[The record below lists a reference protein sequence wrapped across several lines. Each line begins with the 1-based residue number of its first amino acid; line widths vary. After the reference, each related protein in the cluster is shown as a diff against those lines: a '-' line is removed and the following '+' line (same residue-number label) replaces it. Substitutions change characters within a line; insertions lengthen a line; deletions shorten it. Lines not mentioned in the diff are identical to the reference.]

1 MDLHHSSE
9 IEDSHDQRGRAT
21 AAPRQPLS
29 RRAFLSGAATFGG
42 ALILAACGAAPP
54 VAEHPTAAPAATAG
68 LVAEQPTAAAAA
80 PATSGG
86 NIYRILSGG
95 DIRSLDPPGAEG
107 SEDWWSAGLVLYN
120 YLYSYD
126 KDGKLFP
133 DLAADLP
140 KISGDGKVYT
150 IPLRKGVKFHNGR
163 EMTAADVK
171 YSLERTCNPATQ
183 SPGAGYYGALKGFD
197 DFQGGKATEL
207 AGVQAVDD
215 STVKI
220 ELSRPDS
227 TIFHLLALNFSYVV
241 PKEVV
246 EAEGPDFGHK
256 PVGTGA
262 FKVTEWTTG
271 QSITLERNKDYFKA
285 GVPKLDKVNFQIGQ
299 EPVVNLLRL
308 QKGEIDFPGDMIP
321 PAKFTEVMN
330 DPNWKDQVIVADQLQ
345 TGYVTMNVNIK
356 PFDNVAVRQA
366 VNMAINKDR
375 IVQVINNRAVPA
387 NQPLPPSMPG
397 YDKSFKGYAYDVEGA
412 KAKLKEAGLEG
423 GFETDLYVANTDP
436 QPRIAQAIQQDLAVI
451 GIKANL
457 KNLDQGNVIAAG
469 GKKDGAPMIWSG
481 GMAWIADFPDP
492 SNFYT
497 VILGC
502 GGAVD
507 GGWNWAWYCNQD
519 LDKRADEANAMT
531 NPADADKRAAAWGK
545 IFTDL
550 MADAPWAPVFNEK
563 AYIIHSKRID
573 GPKGVFADPIH
584 IPINYDEI
592 YATDAQ

>member
-1 MDLHHSSE
+1 MKRLLASVS
-9 IEDSHDQRGRAT
+9 I
-21 AAPRQPLS
+21 AAMM
-29 RRAFLSGAATFGG
+29 
-42 ALILAACGAAPP
+42 I
-54 VAEHPTAAPAATAG
+54 
-68 LVAEQPTAAAAA
+68 AAA
-80 PATSGG
+80 PAFAEVKQGG
-86 NIYRILSGG
+86 EMTVTFKDDLIT
-95 DIRSLDPPGAEG
+95 LDPAIGYDWKNWSVIKSVFDGLMDYKPGTTE
-107 SEDWWSAGLVLYN
+107 LV
-120 YLYSYD
+120 
-126 KDGKLFP
+126 P
-133 DLAADLP
+133 DLAESVDV
-140 KISGDGKVYT
+140 SDDGLTYT
-150 IPLRKGVKFHNGR
+150 FKLRQGVKFHNGR

-171 YSLERTCNPATQ
+171 YSLERACNPATQ

-197 DFQGGKATEL
+197 DFQAGKAKEL

-215 STVKI
+215 HTVKI

-227 TIFHLLALNFSYVV
+227 TLLHLMALNFSFVV

-246 EAEGPDFGHK
+246 ETEGPDFGHK

-262 FKVTEWTTG
+262 FKVTEWTSG
-271 QSITLERNKDYFKA
+271 QSITLERNTDYFKQ
-285 GVPKLDKVNFQIGQ
+285 GVPKLDKINFQIGQ

-330 DPNWKDQVIVADQLQ
+330 DPEWSKQVIVADQLQ

-375 IVQVINNRAVPA
+375 IVQIINNRAVPA

-436 QPRIAQAIQQDLAVI
+436 QPRIAQAIQQDLAAI

-502 GGAVD
+502 GGAVE
-507 GGWNWAWYCNQD
+507 GGWNWAWYCNED
-519 LDKRADEANAMT
+519 LDKRAEEANAMT

-563 AYIIHSKRID
+563 AYIIRSKRID

-584 IPINYDEI
+584 IPINYDEV